1 MHAQFSA
8 MHNHWLKCDMS
19 CFGCAAST
27 GVTLEVETVS
37 KESYRQMF
45 DYSKA
50 DVEGIKSKLLTVDW
64 QKLFCD
70 TDAEQ
75 NWLTFKEI
83 IEYLQMKYMTIKQEM
98 QANLDDK

>member
-1 MHAQFSA
+1 
-8 MHNHWLKCDMS
+8 MS

-50 DVEGIKSKLLTVDW
+50 DVEGIKSKLQTADW

-75 NWLTFKEI
+75 NWLTFKDI
-83 IEYLQMKYMTIKQEM
+83 IEYLQMKYIPVK
-98 QANLDDK
+98 